1 MRTRRRVAWASQL
14 HHLLGWVISVQTAKQ
29 HYSRTSLFTDD
40 AGAEIL
46 VDGVGLQFDQV
57 TTDLNA
63 LHDHDPDWWAVG
75 KIFTH
80 TLQHEP
86 YVHIDNDVFLWKRLP
101 DRMEKSPVLAQNPE
115 LYDYGYSRYQVANFE
130 FAVNSVGGWLPEE
143 LKTYLPL
150 GGILRAECCGVVGGN
165 ALSFMKHYAQL
176 ATKLIEEPRNQPAWP
191 LLNDK
196 QSGNLIFEQYLLA
209 ACAHYHQG
217 KPESPFRNVRIE
229 HLFEDEND
237 AANTACV
244 CGYTHMI
251 SDAKRNPFVIKRL
264 EARARKDFPDLYQR
278 CVDFTRKSRT
288 W

>member
-1 MRTRRRVAWASQL
+1 MKTRRRLAWASQL

-46 VDGVGLQFDQV
+46 IDGVGLEFDQV

-63 LHDHDPDWWAVG
+63 LDEHDPDWWAFG
-75 KIFTH
+75 KIYTH
-80 TLQHEP
+80 TLQREP

-101 DRMEKSPVLAQNPE
+101 DRVENSPVLVQNPE

-143 LKTYLPL
+143 LETYLPIE
-150 GGILRAECCGVVGGN
+150 GILRAVCCGVVGGN
-165 ALSFMKHYAQL
+165 ALSFIKHYAQL
-176 ATKLIEEPRNQPAWP
+176 AMKLMEEPRNQPAWP

-196 QSGNLIFEQYLLA
+196 QAGNLIFEQYLLA
-209 ACAHYHQG
+209 ACVHYHQG
-217 KPESPFRNVRIE
+217 KPESPFRDIRIE
-229 HLFEDEND
+229 HLFENEND
-237 AANTACV
+237 AANRASV

-251 SDAKRNPFVIKRL
+251 SNAKRNPSVIKRI
-264 EARARKDFPDLYQR
+264 EARARKDFPDFYHR
-278 CVDFTRKSRT
+278 CVGFTRKSRT